1 MAKTFWA
8 KITILFKDSD
18 GIETEISYYGV
29 GSATKKYQTN
39 DKHLIDFMKEEKK
52 ALKQRGLGDCK
63 ILKIQPVS
71 EEEVVLL

>member
-18 GIETEISYYGV
+18 GMETEISYYGFH
-29 GSATKKYQTN
+29 STTKKYLTD
-39 DKHLIDFMKEEKK
+39 DKHLIDFLIDEKK

-71 EEEVVLL
+71 KEEIVLL